1 MAVEYEPLVAGLA
14 CFAYLVFSVGVK
26 RGVWRQNWTNKGGRW
41 VSQAEGPI
49 FYVMMVL
56 LFGALGVVLTLEGLA
71 VL

>member
-1 MAVEYEPLVAGLA
+1 MAIEYEAGSRIGLL
-14 CFAYLVFSVGVK
+14 CLLVFSVVVK
-26 RGVWRQNWTNKGGRW
+26 GGFWRQNWTNKSGRW

-56 LFGALGVVLTLEGLA
+56 LFGALGVVLTLEAFG

>member
-14 CFAYLVFSVGVK
+14 CFAYLVFSVVVK
-26 RGVWRQNWTNKGGRW
+26 GGFWRQNWTNKGGRW

-56 LFGALGVVLTLEGLA
+56 LFGALGVVLTLEAFG

>member
-1 MAVEYEPLVAGLA
+1 MYKRQVV
-14 CFAYLVFSVGVK
+14 VK
-26 RGVWRQNWTNKGGRW
+26 GGFWRQNWTNKGGRW

-56 LFGALGVVLTLEGLA
+56 LFGALGVVLTLEGLG